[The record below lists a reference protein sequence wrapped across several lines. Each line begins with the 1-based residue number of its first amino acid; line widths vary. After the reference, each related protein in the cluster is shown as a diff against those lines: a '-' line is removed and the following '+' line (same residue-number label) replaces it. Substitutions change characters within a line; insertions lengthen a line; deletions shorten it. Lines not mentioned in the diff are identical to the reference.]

1 MLKICPL
8 ASGSNGNCTYI
19 SDGKTNIL
27 IDTGISATR
36 IIRELSSLGTGVSAI
51 DAVFITHEH
60 TDHITGLEKL
70 LQRVD
75 APVYASCGT
84 ARGIGERTPALGG
97 KVRCVYAEEPVSI
110 GNLTVSPFHTPHD
123 TYESTGFRISN
134 GLQCAVVATD
144 IGHVDDELR
153 EKLVHC
159 DVLLL
164 ESNYDAQRIR
174 FSHYPVFL
182 KKRIVSDVG
191 HLSNNECASVAVK
204 AAENGTK
211 SIILG
216 HLSAEN
222 NTPAE
227 AYTTVHTALTQK
239 GIIPG
244 VDVMLYVA
252 PRDKCGELVTVG
264 GESPC

>member
-1 MLKICPL
+1 MLKVCPL

-36 IIRELSSLGTGVSAI
+36 IIRELSSLGTGVSSI
-51 DAVFITHEH
+51 DACFITHEH

-70 LQRVD
+70 LQRAD
-75 APVYASCGT
+75 IPVYASCGT
-84 ARGIGERTPALGG
+84 ARGIGERIPPLSGN
-97 KVRCVYAEEPVSI
+97 VSCVYAGEAVSV
-110 GNLTVSPFHTPHD
+110 GGLSVSPFHTPHD
-123 TYESTGFRISN
+123 TYESMGFCVSDGSHR
-134 GLQCAVVATD
+134 AVIATD
-144 IGHVDDELR
+144 IGHVDAELE

-164 ESNYDAQRIR
+164 ESNYDARRIR

-182 KKRIVSDVG
+182 KNRIVSDVG
-191 HLSNNECASVAVK
+191 HLSNDECASVAVK

-222 NTPAE
+222 NTPDE

-252 PRDKCGELVTVG
+252 PRGKCGELVIVG
-264 GESPC
+264 GEDL